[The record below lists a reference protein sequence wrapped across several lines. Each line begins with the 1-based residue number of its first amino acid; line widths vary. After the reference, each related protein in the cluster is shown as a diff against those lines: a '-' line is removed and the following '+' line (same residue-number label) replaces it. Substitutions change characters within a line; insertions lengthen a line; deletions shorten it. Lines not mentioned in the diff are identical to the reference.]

1 MQVYD
6 NAKQGAIYNN
16 EKKWRLAF
24 VRLVEQERLR
34 RDHDAQVFCYARWTF
49 LAAVAAV
56 IVGVVGIVEGV
67 IVTRCARLSADKLR
81 SAATPTAS
89 CAAGRRVR
97 PGNDR
102 PRHWLWICSVG
113 DGRACGTHYHQ
124 CKRALRTPRP
134 PSIGLIIPTED
145 GRKKGT
151 FSGGREAAN
160 GAAQLHQG
168 VIVRPPTVLL
178 VRRCWASPGS
188 AHPPHTPA
196 FRAASLQRGNP
207 KRFPCLGFFRIAPLQ
222 FRR

>member
-1 MQVYD
+1 MTSPQEKAEWRSEFERLGEMQVYD

-16 EKKWRLAF
+16 EKKRRFAF

-56 IVGVVGIVEGV
+56 IVGGVGIVEGV

-89 CAAGRRVR
+89 CAAGRRTR

-134 PSIGLIIPTED
+134 PSIGLI
-145 GRKKGT
+145 KKMAEKRAP
-151 FSGGREAAN
+151 SRLAARLQT
-160 GAAQLHQG
+160 AQLSYTK
-168 VIVRPPTVLL
+168 V
-178 VRRCWASPGS
+178 
-188 AHPPHTPA
+188 
-196 FRAASLQRGNP
+196 
-207 KRFPCLGFFRIAPLQ
+207 
-222 FRR
+222 